1 LPPSLIARDLG
12 HQHFVMLSPLASGFV
27 AEVLRL
33 RERQC
38 RSARQKLMV
47 FMSVFH
53 IAQTTVM
60 TVMVVALGVR
70 LYVDVVALSACE
82 RVMCN
87 TFQPMLLLR
96 AFTEAHLRPATT
108 DR

>member
-1 LPPSLIARDLG
+1 
-12 HQHFVMLSPLASGFV
+12 
-27 AEVLRL
+27 
-33 RERQC
+33 
-38 RSARQKLMV
+38 
-47 FMSVFH
+47 MSVFH